1 MGKKIFSGV
10 QPTGNL
16 HLGNYLGAIK
26 NFVELNNDNEN
37 KCVFCVVDLHAIT
50 IKQDPK
56 ELESNT
62 LEVTAAY
69 LASGINPEKTIIFN
83 QSSVSSHTELTWL
96 LSCFTPIGWLNRMT
110 QFKEK
115 AGKKKETAVLCL
127 FSYPVLMASD
137 ILAYKATHVPVGE
150 DQKQHLEL
158 ARDIANTFN
167 QTYNNNFFPLPEPQI
182 FGEATRVMSLRN
194 GKNKMSKSD
203 ESDYSR
209 INITDTNDLINLKI
223 QKAKTDPHPLPS
235 KKEELKDRPEAT
247 NLLGIYSALKNEK
260 FEKTIEEMSGKDF
273 LSFKKILTELVISKI
288 EPISKKMNDYLKN
301 KDYLNKIL
309 KEGKE
314 KADDISSKNLLEIK
328 KIIGLLII

>member
-1 MGKKIFSGV
+1 
-10 QPTGNL
+10 
-16 HLGNYLGAIK
+16 
-26 NFVELNNDNEN
+26 
-37 KCVFCVVDLHAIT
+37 
-50 IKQDPK
+50 
-56 ELESNT
+56 
-62 LEVTAAY
+62 
-69 LASGINPEKTIIFN
+69 
-83 QSSVSSHTELTWL
+83 
-96 LSCFTPIGWLNRMT
+96 
-110 QFKEK
+110 
-115 AGKKKETAVLCL
+115 
-127 FSYPVLMASD
+127 MASD

>member
-1 MGKKIFSGV
+1 
-10 QPTGNL
+10 
-16 HLGNYLGAIK
+16 
-26 NFVELNNDNEN
+26 
-37 KCVFCVVDLHAIT
+37 
-50 IKQDPK
+50 
-56 ELESNT
+56 
-62 LEVTAAY
+62 
-69 LASGINPEKTIIFN
+69 
-83 QSSVSSHTELTWL
+83 
-96 LSCFTPIGWLNRMT
+96 MT

-115 AGKKKETAVLCL
+115 AGKKKDAAVLGL
-127 FSYPVLMASD
+127 YSYPVLMASD
-137 ILAYKATHVPVGE
+137 ILSYKATHVPVGE

-167 QTYNNNFFPLPEPQI
+167 QTYSNNFFPLPEPQI

-194 GKNKMSKSD
+194 GEDKMSKSD

-209 INITDTNDLINLKI
+209 INITDTKDLINLKI
-223 QKAKTDPHPLPS
+223 QKAKTDSHSLPS
-235 KKEELKDRPEAT
+235 KKEELENRPEAA

-260 FEKTIEEMSGKDF
+260 LDKVIKEMSGKDF
-273 LSFKKILTELVISKI
+273 SSFKKLLAELTISKI

-301 KDYLNKIL
+301 KDYLKKIL